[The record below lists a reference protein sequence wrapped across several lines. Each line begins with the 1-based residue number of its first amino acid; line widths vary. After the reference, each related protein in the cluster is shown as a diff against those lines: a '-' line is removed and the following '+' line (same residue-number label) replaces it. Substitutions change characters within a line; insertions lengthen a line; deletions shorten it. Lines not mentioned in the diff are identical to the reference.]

1 MCQVVPG
8 SVAADPRM
16 LLTKTGEH
24 KGQRKRMKEL
34 EGNKRGEQ
42 SQESVGERL
51 LALHAPV
58 SWLHGTSNG
67 HKDKQKIVPFYF

>member
-1 MCQVVPG
+1 
-8 SVAADPRM
+8 
-16 LLTKTGEH
+16 
-24 KGQRKRMKEL
+24 MKEL